1 MTKNLIID
9 AATDKILFIIMIDKK
24 SYTSEH
30 TNSRENFDK
39 FTLLLLNFLKKNKI
53 KLQEIN
59 NIFVNQ
65 GPGKF
70 TGIRTSVS
78 VAKALNITN
87 KLSIYGFNS
96 EHVKDYNYEKML
108 DLFKKGLL
116 IKNLINP
123 RYSS

>member
-9 AATDKILFIIMIDKK
+9 AATDKILFIIMTDKK

-30 TNSRENFDK
+30 LNSRENFDK
-39 FTLLLLNFLKKNKI
+39 FVLLLFDFLEKNKI
-53 KLQEIN
+53 KIKEIN
-59 NIFVNQ
+59 NIFINQ

-70 TGIRTSVS
+70 TGIRTSIS
-78 VAKALNITN
+78 VAKALSITN
-87 KLSIYGFNS
+87 KLSIYGFDS
-96 EHVKDYNYEKML
+96 ENVKDRNYEKIL
-108 DLFKKGLL
+108 DLFNKGFL